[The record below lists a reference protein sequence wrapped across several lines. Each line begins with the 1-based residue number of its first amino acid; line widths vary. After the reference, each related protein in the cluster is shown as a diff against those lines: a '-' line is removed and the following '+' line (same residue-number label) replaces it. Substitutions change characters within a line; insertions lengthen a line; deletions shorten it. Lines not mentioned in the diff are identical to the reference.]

1 MLICLDPGHGGTD
14 FGAIGYS
21 LTEKEICLEL
31 ALLIREKLINYE
43 GISVT
48 MTRSIDMNTTAE
60 ERSRWA
66 NEQKADLFISI
77 HTNASIDPMASGF
90 TSYVSVIAGSEV
102 RRIQC
107 WLHNRVVCFLRQY
120 GVRDLGKKNDTES
133 LTGKLLELRE
143 VQMPAIA
150 LSSLYITHSKDHCL
164 LCDDVFK
171 ERYAECIAEGLA
183 MIYQCR
189 PKQSR
194 TNYTVRSKI

>member
-14 FGAIGYS
+14 LGAVGYS
-21 LTEKEICLEL
+21 LTEKEVCLEL
-31 ALLIREKLINYE
+31 AFRIREKLAKYD

-48 MTRSIDMNTTAE
+48 MTRSIDLDTTPE

-90 TSYVSVIAGSEV
+90 TSYVSVVAGSEV

-133 LTGKLLELRE
+133 LTGKLHELRG

-150 LSSLYITHSKDHCL
+150 LASLYITHSKDHQL
-164 LCDDVFK
+164 LSDAVFK
-171 ERYAECIAEGLA
+171 ERYAECIADGLV
-183 MIYQCR
+183 MIYQCQQ
-189 PKQSR
+189 KQPR
-194 TNYTVRSKI
+194 THWSVRSSI